1 MRVERHMSDREAIV
15 KDREGMPERH
25 EEVKGSQ
32 RSEMEAS
39 LEDIEATL
47 EQHEAVK

>member
-1 MRVERHMSDREAIV
+1 MRYE
-15 KDREGMPERH
+15 KDRERMSEGH

-32 RSEMEAS
+32 KGEMEAS